1 MAIVTGDRY
10 LDLLVKFTEK
20 HAESLLEG
28 TLILKLNP
36 VGLHYVH
43 SRLEALEELEGL
55 IAGAPVD
62 YLRAYISDLG
72 DHRALEQLRRILRL
86 LTSLKVVSVLP
97 PPARDPAPLSLRPFN
112 RLRFLE
118 LRGCDLSTSQARGLL
133 ELRHTLE
140 KIICHNSTDAL
151 RHVFAGRI
159 VDIRDCPL
167 WNRLSFVSCSCNGLV
182 LMDESLQL
190 LPVVETLDL
199 SHNSFAKVDNLWR
212 CTKLRYLD
220 LGFNHLRTIAS
231 LKEVTCPITKLVLR
245 NNALTSLNGIENL
258 KSVDGLDLSYN
269 ILSNFCEI
277 ELLASLPS
285 LQNLWLEGNPI
296 CCAWWY
302 RPQVFSFFTSPEK
315 LQIDGR
321 ALSAKETWKMQ
332 ILVKKRQKRPAGFG
346 FYSRAKEYVQQD
358 GSFNR
363 QSKKSSRLACIEDA
377 ERKSIFESNDHE
389 SGSCDSEQQRIDD
402 NYVPEDEAEV
412 LGLMNRIELM
422 KKERSILWLR
432 EFKDWMD
439 HQSDGDAGEN
449 SKLIGSSPRK
459 AKYKRNRSHKRL
471 GEISRY
477 VSDLQD
483 SEDESSTNILESDT
497 LSQDNFHGDDSHR
510 IINSSKNF
518 IFGPSA
524 MNDSRETTPL
534 SAFTKMDPMKDLM
547 SASANEV
554 QNLLQHP
561 DVLMNEMGSEKDGK
575 RSTKSMTSF
584 DEIMESRSSSVFLA
598 SPPHYRED
606 ILHRR
611 QNLEE
616 EFMQLSAGS
625 YTGGSSDSDTSS
637 DDTDSFILN
646 ASFAGVDQTLNGD
659 ALKDNVGGKLDEEL
673 SVEDYYENIHGSD
686 HDCRKNGG
694 ISYEYADQTT
704 GIVKVSML
712 DHAKPSC
719 MDDILT
725 DSGGGIADQVM
736 AQGVDLSEV
745 PKRRRKPK
753 TRVVSLPES
762 LPTGEISQKITGVL
776 DTDWANLEYVQQ
788 LSEGKNSN
796 RSVNNGANWMLRKRM
811 DESLRDSADG
821 SLSKLKSDEYPSDEN
836 DDFIRNYFCLK
847 IADPTV
853 SETCQ
858 RYVLCSHL
866 DLRHHGSGV
875 MEREI
880 AVLLSS
886 ENKLYL
892 LSIFSRNC
900 RQEVALEILGIYRL
914 EAIKEVVVG
923 MGLQILRLHI
933 DGGATYLLITETI
946 EKSKE
951 LLALLQITS
960 NKEMDSCRLISW
972 EQVQVNLLYKHI
984 CGGMKMSIVLYS
996 LLLFW
1001 QETSKGKS
1009 WLLRSLFVMEGCM
1022 LLCTEEFLSFGSSDP
1037 EASPTYFSSGTCCS
1051 ISNIVEMVI
1060 EPLESRCITLTLG
1073 HVMSENTS
1081 FSPKLGEGSQE
1092 SKHKDLQPITWRL
1105 KWFSEDTLFKFVALV
1120 NAIYAGMT
1128 MSTLPVKCMS

>member
-231 LKEVTCPITKLVLR
+231 LKE
-245 NNALTSLNGIENL
+245 
-258 KSVDGLDLSYN
+258 
-269 ILSNFCEI
+269 
-277 ELLASLPS
+277 
-285 LQNLWLEGNPI
+285 
-296 CCAWWY
+296 
-302 RPQVFSFFTSPEK
+302 

-762 LPTGEISQKITGVL
+762 LPIGEISQQITGVL

-1001 QETSKGKS
+1001 QKSSKGKS